1 MLVILSDM
9 NLLLQPVT
17 TTLAVV
23 AWFGLLLGRPQ
34 VARRVVWQLFGG
46 LLMIAG
52 ISCWLVPAAYQV
64 SVTSTALIVSLFY
77 IGRYLQPMIAPGV
90 ILLDAIVSSLLATW
104 VYNVAVAL
112 LSLLTAPLVIQLCG
126 YLLAGAVTVLVAV
139 LPYWS
144 HFEWLTASFFQNHP
158 WQLGIFLGIGLVI
171 RGLNDYLA
179 YLLQNTAYQG
189 SVGWEMVSLL
199 CVLIIILLPLLRHQY
214 ELLTCRLQQR
224 DRMLAATQQY
234 TQQLE
239 KQYLA
244 YRTFR
249 HDYKNILASLAYGIQ
264 NGNMADVQ
272 YAYESVVETSQQA
285 LPQAQALALHLI
297 ANVNLR
303 SALLVKYQQALR
315 QGVALTIV
323 IQQVFAPV
331 AFKIDDGFYRVVGI
345 LLDNA
350 IEAAQATPEKMV
362 TVVFVGSEKL
372 TIINSC
378 LQPVDMSAAQQLGYS
393 SKAGHTGLGLYFVQ
407 QFLAQRQ
414 DIELMTITE
423 KRRVRQELTLG
434 GKN

>member
-158 WQLGIFLGIGLVI
+158 WQLGIFLGIALAI

-214 ELLTCRLQQR
+214 ELLTCKLQ
-224 DRMLAATQQY
+224 
-234 TQQLE
+234 
-239 KQYLA
+239 
-244 YRTFR
+244 
-249 HDYKNILASLAYGIQ
+249 
-264 NGNMADVQ
+264 
-272 YAYESVVETSQQA
+272 
-285 LPQAQALALHLI
+285 
-297 ANVNLR
+297 
-303 SALLVKYQQALR
+303 
-315 QGVALTIV
+315 
-323 IQQVFAPV
+323 
-331 AFKIDDGFYRVVGI
+331 
-345 LLDNA
+345 
-350 IEAAQATPEKMV
+350 
-362 TVVFVGSEKL
+362 
-372 TIINSC
+372 
-378 LQPVDMSAAQQLGYS
+378 
-393 SKAGHTGLGLYFVQ
+393 
-407 QFLAQRQ
+407 
-414 DIELMTITE
+414 
-423 KRRVRQELTLG
+423 
-434 GKN
+434 